1 MQNNPEAIRQ
11 AKELARSESG
21 QQLLRMLQNQNGQE
35 LNQAMKQ
42 ASAGDYAAA
51 KAILTKLMQDP
62 QAQALLKQLGG
73 CHGSDGR

>member
-21 QQLLRMLQNQNGQE
+21 QQLLRMLQNQTGQE

-62 QAQALLKQLGG
+62 QAQALLKHLGG
-73 CHGSDGR
+73 CPGSDGR